1 MSTLIPKLKL
11 TAFFLACVTVLA
23 PLPSLA
29 VDLGI
34 EGQIYEPIEEDLRIM
49 IMRLMARTDWEP
61 HQQELDQSAKD
72 YTKNLPAYYL
82 PRAEKTVTRWQ
93 DVGIVA
99 ATDINL
105 PVVDFEKG
113 SVFEPEMKRAIA
125 EGTYLNP
132 IAHLPST
139 GIDRLYLFDATDP
152 EQLAQAKAL
161 MVLKIPLM
169 NFMTLAGDLGPIA
182 EEMNMP
188 VFHPIPTMLEKFNVR
203 AVPTL
208 IGFGRGEHQGHMAI
222 TEFAMPVTVENVRD
236 AWFGYGDT
244 GPSPSFTGIPVKA
257 RLSDAKVEVPV
268 QPKP

>member
-1 MSTLIPKLKL
+1 MKSFIPKFKL
-11 TAFFLACVTVLA
+11 AALLLACMA
-23 PLPSLA
+23 GFSPLPSLA

-34 EGQIYEPIEEDLRIM
+34 EGKIYEPIEEDLRIM

-61 HQQELDQSAKD
+61 HQQELETSAKD
-72 YTKNLPAYYL
+72 YTKNLTPYYL

-93 DVGIVA
+93 DVGIVTA
-99 ATDINL
+99 NDINL
-105 PVVDFEKG
+105 PVFDFDKG
-113 SVFEPEMKRAIA
+113 SVFEPEIKKAIS

-132 IAHLPST
+132 IEHLPSA

-152 EQLAQAKAL
+152 EQLEQAKAL

-169 NFMTLAGDLGPIA
+169 NFMTIAGDLGPIA

-188 VFHPIPTMLEKFNVR
+188 IFHPIPTMLEKFNVR

-222 TEFAMPVTVENVRD
+222 TEFAMPVTVNNVRD
-236 AWFGYGDT
+236 AWFGYGDK

-257 RLSDAKVEVPV
+257 RLSDAAVEVPV
-268 QPKP
+268 Q